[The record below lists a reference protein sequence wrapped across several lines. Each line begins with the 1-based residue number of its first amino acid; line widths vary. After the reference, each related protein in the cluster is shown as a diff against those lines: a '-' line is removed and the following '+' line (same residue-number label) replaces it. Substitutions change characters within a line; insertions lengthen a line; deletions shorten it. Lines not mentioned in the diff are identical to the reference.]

1 MLDQVQK
8 ASTLQSDGRDET
20 AGQLASAVLG
30 GQKTA
35 KEAVTEALDRLEK
48 YRSLNAMVHIDPDIA
63 MAAAQRVDSEIA
75 RGRRNLPL
83 AGVPF
88 VIKDSILTS
97 MMPTTA
103 GSSQL
108 RNFKPTQSATA
119 VELMIEAG
127 AIPIGKANLHE
138 LAFGITGVN
147 PEYGTVRNPRDMN
160 RIAGGSSSGTAA
172 AVASAVPLGLATDTG
187 GSARIPAAF
196 CGIYGFRPSLNR
208 YPKDGRI
215 EISRTLDTV
224 GTMARSIYDLCLMDD
239 VLTRKVVRTAWCLP
253 NLRIAVPSAAH
264 LEGADEHVRSAMNRV
279 WAGLRD
285 SGVTLEEVDIS
296 RLSELDQ
303 AARSV
308 IALHEARAW
317 WTAFCKDNL
326 GMSLAELASEVAS
339 ADVGGVFEFM
349 CSREMFSDRDYF
361 VAMNQREEIIS
372 WYEDMFRRQR
382 FDCFMRPTTL
392 CVPPL
397 IDEVP
402 HDMPSD
408 ASAALF
414 TNIISQT
421 SPASLAGIPS
431 LAIPATF
438 PEASLP
444 VGVMCE
450 GPFAS
455 DSSLLSLTAEIDQM
469 IRAKD
474 VSERD

>member
-1 MLDQVQK
+1 MSGTLEK
-8 ASTLQSDGRDET
+8 AETLQSAGKVET
-20 AGQLASAVLG
+20 AGQLASAVLAG
-30 GQKTA
+30 RKTA
-35 KEAVTEALDRLEK
+35 VEAVTEALGRLEK
-48 YRSLNAMVHIDPDIA
+48 YSSLNAMVHIDPDVA

-88 VIKDSILTS
+88 VIKDSIMTS
-97 MMPTTA
+97 TMPTTA
-103 GSSQL
+103 GSSLL
-108 RNFKPTQSATA
+108 RNFKPARTATV

-147 PEYGTVRNPRDMN
+147 PKYGTVKNPHDMN

-172 AVASAVPLGLATDTG
+172 AVATAVPLGLATDTG

-215 EISRTLDTV
+215 EISRTLDTI

-239 VLTRKVVRTAWCLP
+239 VLTQKIVRTTWRLP
-253 NLRIAVPSAAH
+253 HSRIAVPSAAH
-264 LEGADEHVRSAMNRV
+264 LESADEHVRMAMIGV
-279 WAGLRD
+279 LDGLRD
-285 SGVTLEEVDIS
+285 SGVTFEEIDIS

-303 AARSV
+303 SARSV

-317 WTAFCKDNL
+317 WSAFCQDKL
-326 GMSLAELASEVAS
+326 GMSIAELASEVAS
-339 ADVGGVFEFM
+339 ADVRNVFEFM
-349 CSREMFSDRDYF
+349 CSHEMFSDRDYF

-372 WYEDMFRRQR
+372 WYEDLFRRKR
-382 FDCFMRPTTL
+382 FDCLMRPTTL

-397 IDEVP
+397 ASDVP
-402 HDMPSD
+402 HNMPTE

-414 TNIISQT
+414 SNIISQT
-421 SPASLAGIPS
+421 SPASIAGIPS
-431 LAIPATF
+431 LSMPATF
-438 PEASLP
+438 PDANLP

-455 DSSLLSLTAEIDQM
+455 DSSLLSLAADIDQM
-469 IRAKD
+469 IRNKGGFGA
-474 VSERD
+474 